1 MVLMAPAGHLKFPL
15 TGQYDNNLDCTWK
28 ISAPFGT
35 VIKSAAFNC
44 QFISGT
50 GGSSDLWRTSVV
62 AITLAATLASA
73 KRSVYR
79 RQTGRETEK
88 NIQTDN

>member
-1 MVLMAPAGHLKFPL
+1 MLMAPAGQLKFPL

-44 QFISGT
+44 QFIPGAVGIHSF
-50 GGSSDLWRTSVV
+50 
-62 AITLAATLASA
+62 IHFI
-73 KRSVYR
+73 VYKAC
-79 RQTGRETEK
+79 QNAHQNMK
-88 NIQTDN
+88 VKS